1 MVQPH
6 YLMQH
11 ENKAHVHEL
20 TAITVLDKAKAGSD
34 VQSPCACFMQIVR
47 QHFELWVTS
56 TIHIPV

>member
-1 MVQPH
+1 
-6 YLMQH
+6 MQH